1 MHCVFLISTWA
12 KLNNDVFTKLTPITG
27 ATGLNNCGKCHIKPR
42 TTSLNSPQQRS
53 PAAASC
59 FWHCWRYVRSP
70 SHSVLESKGMLARG
84 IRKVK
89 VLSLG
94 PMRSFHLMLVF
105 NAPYDAKPGHPFSR
119 FWLSRDYMGF
129 WAMANAKG
137 KVHHSKLRS
146 TLDLDTLPTEWDSD
160 ATLRERMRSGGTI
173 LHPSSG
179 GGEDIP
185 TCVHNKE
192 LLLPL
197 LTRMATSE
205 KKVHAINSWSS
216 HRSWGVAHFEQKG
229 PKTRGFR
236 WEHGIILEDQVSS
249 GIHQDESQAPR
260 GQSSGL
266 AWFSVRYTKVW

>member
-119 FWLSRDYMGF
+119 FCFQETTWVFELWRMP
-129 WAMANAKG
+129 KG
-137 KVHHSKLRS
+137 RC
-146 TLDLDTLPTEWDSD
+146 
-160 ATLRERMRSGGTI
+160 TI
-173 LHPSSG
+173 PSCG
-179 GGEDIP
+179 
-185 TCVHNKE
+185 
-192 LLLPL
+192 
-197 LTRMATSE
+197 
-205 KKVHAINSWSS
+205 
-216 HRSWGVAHFEQKG
+216 
-229 PKTRGFR
+229 
-236 WEHGIILEDQVSS
+236 
-249 GIHQDESQAPR
+249 AP
-260 GQSSGL
+260 
-266 AWFSVRYTKVW
+266 WI